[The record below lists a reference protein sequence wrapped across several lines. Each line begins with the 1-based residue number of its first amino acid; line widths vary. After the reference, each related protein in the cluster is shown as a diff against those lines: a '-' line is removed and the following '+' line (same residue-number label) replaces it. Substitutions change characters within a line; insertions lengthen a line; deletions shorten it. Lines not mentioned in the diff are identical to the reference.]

1 MAKLNMPG
9 IIPVAGMTSEF
20 GMEWD
25 ASLIPVAPNYTALEA
40 TVYECLHAGCTS
52 IWIVAN
58 DDVAPLL
65 RYRLGDTATDID
77 SISRGS
83 FVRFGHEKHIEV
95 PIYYVPIHPKHRDKV
110 DCYSWSAI
118 YGANVAYWISVKYSR
133 WVTPDKYYISFPLGM
148 VDAKETIDYRSTLRK
163 NTPFYFSYNGKTV
176 KDGLPLSF
184 VIDPEE
190 WRRAKRIIT
199 TNAALYKAPEDG
211 GMPTEKLPP
220 SERYKSLGFGLDDVF
235 GGNTNGY
242 HQEINSF
249 YDLTSWDG
257 YAKFLSSDLG
267 TRVKRPNKSIMYRG
281 KNNDR

>member
-1 MAKLNMPG
+1 
-9 IIPVAGMTSEF
+9 
-20 GMEWD
+20 
-25 ASLIPVAPNYTALEA
+25 
-40 TVYECLHAGCTS
+40 
-52 IWIVAN
+52 
-58 DDVAPLL
+58 
-65 RYRLGDTATDID
+65 
-77 SISRGS
+77 
-83 FVRFGHEKHIEV
+83 
-95 PIYYVPIHPKHRDKV
+95 
-110 DCYSWSAI
+110 
-118 YGANVAYWISVKYSR
+118 
-133 WVTPDKYYISFPLGM
+133 M

-190 WRRAKRIIT
+190 WRRAKRVIT

-267 TRVKRPNKSIMYRG
+267 ARVKRPNKSIMYRG